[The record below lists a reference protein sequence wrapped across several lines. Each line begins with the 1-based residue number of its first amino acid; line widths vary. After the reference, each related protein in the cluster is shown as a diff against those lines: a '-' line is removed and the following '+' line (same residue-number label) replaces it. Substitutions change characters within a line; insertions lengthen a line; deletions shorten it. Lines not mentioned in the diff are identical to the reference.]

1 MGADSRSAFVVETL
15 ERGSPGTVWVAA
27 EGGSSVTNQLL
38 VGALRQ
44 RGARAELVRPAK
56 ISGLARPG
64 DVVLGRLDVRP
75 TLDGVEDG
83 IWELRR
89 VERMGVPV
97 LNPAPSLVACHDKL
111 QTAVRF
117 AAAGIAHP
125 KASYIDWAS
134 RPSQTD
140 APVVVKPRFGSWG
153 KDVFLCESGSELER
167 CLRRLRRKPWF
178 RSQGALVER
187 YIQSLGYDLR
197 VLIVRGEAV
206 GAVQRVAPAGEW
218 RTNVA
223 LGAVR
228 VPVTP
233 PPEACALATAAAAA
247 VGGDLVGIDLLPLA
261 DGGWVVLEANGAV
274 DFTSDYSIGERDVFD
289 VVAECIVDRNS
300 ALAAQVAD
308 LTL

>member
-1 MGADSRSAFVVETL
+1 VGANSRSAFVQQTL
-15 ERGSPGTVWVAA
+15 ERWSLGTVWVAA
-27 EGGSSVTNQLL
+27 EGRSSVTNQLL

-56 ISGLARPG
+56 VSGLVRPG
-64 DVVLGRLDVRP
+64 DVVLARLDVRP

-97 LNPAPSLVACHDKL
+97 LNPAPSLIACHDKL
-111 QTAVRF
+111 QTAVRL

-125 KASYIDWAS
+125 KTSHVDWVS
-134 RPSQTD
+134 PPRQID

-153 KDVFLCESGSELER
+153 KDVFLCESAPALDR

-178 RSQGALVER
+178 RSQGALVET
-187 YIQSLGYDLR
+187 YIPSLGFDLR
-197 VLIVRGEAV
+197 VLVAGGEVV
-206 GAVQRVAPAGEW
+206 GAVQRVAAPGEW

-247 VGGDLVGIDLLPLA
+247 VGADLVGIDLLPLV

-274 DFTSDYSIGERDVFD
+274 DFTSDYSIGDADVFD
-289 VVAECIVDRNS
+289 AVAARIHVRQPELEVG
-300 ALAAQVAD
+300 VAKGSR
-308 LTL
+308 

>member
-1 MGADSRSAFVVETL
+1 MGANSRSAFVAQTL
-15 ERGSPGTVWVAA
+15 ERWSPGTVWVAA
-27 EGGSSVTNQLL
+27 EGRSSVTNQLL

-111 QTAVRF
+111 QTAIRL
-117 AAAGIAHP
+117 AAVGIAHP
-125 KASYIDWAS
+125 KTSYVDWVS
-134 RPSQTD
+134 RPSQID

-153 KDVFLCESGSELER
+153 KDVFLCESAAELER
-167 CLRRLRRKPWF
+167 CLRRVRRKPWF
-178 RSQGALVER
+178 RSHGALVES
-187 YIQSLGYDLR
+187 YIPSLGYDLR
-197 VLIVRGEAV
+197 VLVVRSEAV
-206 GAVQRVAPAGEW
+206 GAVQRVAPPGEW

-223 LGAVR
+223 LGAAR
-228 VPVTP
+228 MPVTP

-274 DFTSDYSIGERDVFD
+274 DFTPDYSIDSEDVFEA
-289 VVAECIVDRNS
+289 VAARLLHGHADR
-300 ALAAQVAD
+300 AAVAG
-308 LTL
+308 LNA